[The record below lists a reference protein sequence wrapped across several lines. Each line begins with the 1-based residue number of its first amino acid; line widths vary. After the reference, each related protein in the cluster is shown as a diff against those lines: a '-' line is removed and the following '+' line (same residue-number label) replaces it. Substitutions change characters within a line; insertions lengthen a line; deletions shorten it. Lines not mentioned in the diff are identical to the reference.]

1 MKGKIAI
8 NKELCKGCTYCVTSC
23 PKGVI
28 AIEKQFNKMGYFPAA
43 PKHPDK
49 CTGCAFC
56 AQMCPEL
63 AIEVWITDNNK
74 DERRSAPAASATG
87 RVRKGGRAAGKTRT
101 KKA

>member
-8 NKELCKGCTYCVTSC
+8 NKELCKGCAYCVKAC

-43 PKHPDK
+43 PQHPDK

-63 AIEVWITDNNK
+63 AIQVWITDNDKNN
-74 DERRSAPAASATG
+74 
-87 RVRKGGRAAGKTRT
+87 T
-101 KKA
+101 KKKKT

>member
-8 NKELCKGCTYCVTSC
+8 NKELCKGCKYCVTSC

-74 DERRSAPAASATG
+74 NNTKKNRRSAEAE
-87 RVRKGGRAAGKTRT
+87 KT
-101 KKA
+101 